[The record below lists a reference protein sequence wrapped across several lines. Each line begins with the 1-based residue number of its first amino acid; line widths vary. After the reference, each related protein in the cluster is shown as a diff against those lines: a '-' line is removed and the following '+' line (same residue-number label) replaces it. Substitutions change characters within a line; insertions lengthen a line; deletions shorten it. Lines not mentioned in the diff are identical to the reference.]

1 MEQLGIFLG
10 ALAIAFFFLGPSVF
24 NGILFGGVVYWVVG
38 LFAPSFAIPF
48 IYFYAKS
55 LRSSIWDFLVHY
67 LVQKNRIIDG

>member
-38 LFAPSFAIPF
+38 LFAPGFAIPAGVVLGFLLF
-48 IYFYAKS
+48 IS
-55 LRSSIWDFLVHY
+55 TP
-67 LVQKNRIIDG
+67 NR